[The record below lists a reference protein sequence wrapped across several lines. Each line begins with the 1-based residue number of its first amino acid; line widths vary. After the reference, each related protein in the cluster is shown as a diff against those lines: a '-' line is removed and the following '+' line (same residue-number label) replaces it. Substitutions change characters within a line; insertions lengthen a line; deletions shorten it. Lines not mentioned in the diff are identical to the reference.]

1 MRGGGNRLTGE
12 QREKV
17 LRKGKQVVTPSA
29 QPASQP
35 FAVSSCAS
43 DVRSCA
49 VTNSQGLFTAH
60 CAAEKPTS
68 IEKQPWEDGGR
79 VRVSQQQQQGKNVL
93 DRLTLRSLV

>member
-1 MRGGGNRLTGE
+1 MGVGNRLGGTE
-12 QREKV
+12 KEKV

-35 FAVSSCAS
+35 FTVSSCAS

-49 VTNSQGLFTAH
+49 VTNSQGMFTAH
-60 CAAEKPTS
+60 CAAGKPTS
-68 IEKQPWEDGGR
+68 IDQQPWEDGGR
-79 VRVSQQQQQGKNVL
+79 GRVSQQQQQGKNVL